1 MHDQHRVL
9 RWENRGRQL
18 ALLFMWNRCQFSE
31 LEVLG
36 QSTHWRWKR
45 ASQNGYG
52 EDVLLQVEISGEDG
66 SVDLRVYVYAAL
78 SVVQIFTRNSI
89 IQFSFSFE
97 WDSLIQ
103 KRSMYLLQFSDPPAR
118 IPITAA
124 DSYKSRVLTR
134 CSSWQY
140 VYRILTLHVWLIN
153 ASAYVLSIF
162 LWSPLSE
169 IVFPRRRSSTRSK
182 LARAL
187 RSIPSSELTGEW
199 PITTPRSLLKRAPW
213 RGF

>member
-103 KRSMYLLQFSDPPAR
+103 KRSMYLLQFSDPPAHV
-118 IPITAA
+118 PIIAA
-124 DSYKSRVLTR
+124 DSYKVASLPDAHCVNTHIIPLLFMSD
-134 CSSWQY
+134 SSTPQHMFF
-140 VYRILTLHVWLIN
+140 RSFCDRH
-153 ASAYVLSIF
+153 F
-162 LWSPLSE
+162 L
-169 IVFPRRRSSTRSK
+169 RSSSPGDVPQH
-182 LARAL
+182 A
-187 RSIPSSELTGEW
+187 PS
-199 PITTPRSLLKRAPW
+199 W
-213 RGF
+213 REH